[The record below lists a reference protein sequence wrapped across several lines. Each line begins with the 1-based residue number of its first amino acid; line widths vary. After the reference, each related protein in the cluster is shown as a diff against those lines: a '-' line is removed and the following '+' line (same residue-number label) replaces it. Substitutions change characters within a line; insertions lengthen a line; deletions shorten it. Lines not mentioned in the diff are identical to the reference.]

1 MTAAKTTTNQET
13 ALEFVGWDPTDP
25 LSLCQGDCDNDSDC
39 EGDLVC
45 VHDAVPE
52 GCSGTLATRSD
63 DYCGLKGDTVD
74 AAAAVTKERVNNDS
88 SGVGLG
94 DWHSAFVYGAAG
106 AALVIVAIVAISCAV
121 NRAMN
126 GNDEV
131 DIKACDAVHVPN
143 DSVIPQDAANEM
155 NVAEDKA
162 ETTKT
167 APMVDVELVIAE

>member
-1 MTAAKTTTNQET
+1 MTAAKTTANQ
-13 ALEFVGWDPTDP
+13 
-25 LSLCQGDCDNDSDC
+25 
-39 EGDLVC
+39 
-45 VHDAVPE
+45 
-52 GCSGTLATRSD
+52 
-63 DYCGLKGDTVD
+63 
-74 AAAAVTKERVNNDS
+74 
-88 SGVGLG
+88 
-94 DWHSAFVYGAAG
+94 AFVYGAAG